1 MSETIVEYDGGRRMD
16 EKGIRINK
24 YLSGRGICSR
34 RRADRLISAGR
45 ITVDGET
52 AQVGTRVLPGQV
64 VRFDG
69 REVRET
75 DREIFLAFYKPRG
88 IVCTEEKREKN
99 NIIDYLQ
106 YPSRIFTV
114 GRLDKDSEGLLLL
127 TNQGEAADRIMR
139 GRNFHEKEYLVTVD
153 REVTDDF
160 LKVMAGGVPV
170 LDTVTRK
177 CQVERTGKKSFRII
191 LTQGLNRQIRRMCE
205 YLGFCVVTLK
215 RIRVMNIKL
224 EGLRPGEYRELG
236 QMERMELERLL
247 QCDGTGGM

>member
-1 MSETIVEYDGGRRMD
+1 MD

-24 YLSGRGICSR
+24 YLSGCGICSR
-34 RRADRLISAGR
+34 RRADQLISAGR
-45 ITVDGET
+45 VTVDGE
-52 AQVGTRVLPGQV
+52 AVQAGVKVLPDQV
-64 VRFDG
+64 VRVDG
-69 REVRET
+69 QEVRET
-75 DREIFLAFYKPRG
+75 KQEIFLAFYKPRG

-99 NIIDYLQ
+99 NIMDYLQ

-139 GRNFHEKEYLVTVD
+139 GRNFHEKEYLVTLD

-160 LKVMAGGVPV
+160 LKAMAEGVPV
-170 LDTVTRK
+170 LDTVTRP
-177 CQVERTGKKSFRII
+177 CQVEKTGKRSFRII

-205 YLGFCVVTLK
+205 YLGCRVVTLK
-215 RIRVMNIKL
+215 RIRVMNIRL

-236 QMERMELERLL
+236 QKERMELEKLL
-247 QCDGTGGM
+247 FSNTL